1 MPDTMEAFMDIPK
14 KKETAWSCCSATTGQ
29 LGNKG
34 ESAHEMN
41 ALKETLKRI
50 P

>member
-1 MPDTMEAFMDIPK
+1 MRNMVEAFVDIQN
-14 KKETAWSCCSATTGQ
+14 ETAWCCCGATTVQ

-41 ALKETLKRI
+41 ALKETLE
-50 P
+50 